1 MSKLIEFFKDKYA
14 EYLKQQDSLKL
25 INDREEILKNIET
38 GKIMPLR
45 GGKKEKGKWRRCL
58 SLSTE
63 GTHPQSNASIKHS
76 ATSSTRNPTCSS
88 KLLIIHFS

>member
-45 GGKKEKGKWRRCL
+45 GGKKNVERL
-58 SLSTE
+58 F
-63 GTHPQSNASIKHS
+63 
-76 ATSSTRNPTCSS
+76 
-88 KLLIIHFS
+88 KL